1 MNAELLLKL
10 QSWVDGELAQAEA
23 RQVAELV
30 RTDKEAAALA
40 AELRMTSGFLAG
52 NEPVAKLAE
61 SREFYW
67 SKIERAIERAGAEA
81 PEREALPWL
90 IALRRLLVPV
100 SGFALVA
107 FLTVTSI
114 GVFNRNPGAG
124 SVDDPNRYLVQEE
137 NLSTHVDTV
146 SYKAKSEN
154 MFVVY
159 IVNKHDAADDDDAD
173 STEADLE
180 FDEEMDDAVIQ

>member
-1 MNAELLLKL
+1 MNAELMLKL
-10 QSWVDGELAQAEA
+10 QSWVDGELSETEA

-40 AELRMTSGFLAG
+40 TELRMTDGFLAG
-52 NEPVAKLAE
+52 DEPEVKLAE

-67 SKIERAIERAGAEA
+67 SKIERAIERAEA
-81 PEREALPWL
+81 GTPERESLPWFA
-90 IALRRLLVPV
+90 ALRRYLAPMT
-100 SGFALVA
+100 GFALVA
-107 FLTVTSI
+107 FITVASI
-114 GVFNRNPGAG
+114 GVFNRDQSGMSG
-124 SVDDPNRYLVQEE
+124 DLQLIEE
-137 NLSTHVDTV
+137 QNLSQHVDTV

-159 IVNKHDAADDDDAD
+159 IVNKHETDDDDDAA
-173 STEADLE
+173 EADWE

>member
-1 MNAELLLKL
+1 MNTELLLKL
-10 QSWVDGELAQAEA
+10 QSWVDGELSEAEA

-40 AELRMTSGFLAG
+40 TELKMTSGFLAG
-52 NEPVAKLAE
+52 NELEVKLPE

-67 SKIERAIERAGAEA
+67 SKIERAIERAEAEA
-81 PEREALPWL
+81 PERDAVPWL
-90 IALRRLLVPV
+90 VALRRFLVPV

-107 FLTVTSI
+107 FITVASI
-114 GVFNRNPGAG
+114 GVLKTGNHGAG
-124 SVDDPNRYLVQEE
+124 TADDPNQYLVQEE

-159 IVNKHDAADDDDAD
+159 VINKDEAADDDDAD
-173 STEADLE
+173 MDDDL
-180 FDEEMDDAVIQ
+180 DDAVIQ